1 MDIYK
6 IIRELHAEK
15 LRIDR
20 IIASLE
26 ELQRSGYTSNT
37 PIFSRRRG
45 RKFMKADEREQV
57 SARMKQYWARRRT
70 NEKTDRNS

>member
-1 MDIYK
+1 MDINK

-26 ELQRSGYTSNT
+26 SLQKSDYISNT
-37 PIFSRRRG
+37 PIVGRRRG

-70 NEKTDRNS
+70 QRDAD